1 MDNKKLSQKW
11 QGRSEEM
18 NADIAEWREQH
29 PRATFREIESEIERR
44 LNEYRAKV
52 MADTANQSTSAELK
66 EGADGPEC
74 PRCGARL
81 AGRGRKKRKLQTRG
95 GQAVEYEARV

>member
-66 EGADGPEC
+66 EGAVGQNVRVVEPGWRGE
-74 PRCGARL
+74 G
-81 AGRGRKKRKLQTRG
+81 GRSASCRRGEGRR
-95 GQAVEYEARV
+95 